1 MDAIYSILRPWLS
14 QSVMKLKSLIGC
26 LCYKPV
32 FFILK
37 NVMLNII
44 NQVECELN
52 LRTWIFFEKRLI
64 YLFLMSYASGD
75 WNFFYNFNTNTSRY
89 NLCCGVQFVKLTV
102 AFSCSANNL
111 AQFFEKKNC
120 VLIIILANLKKAK
133 GSQFVCFL
141 LRFVTS

>member
-44 NQVECELN
+44 NEVECELN

-75 WNFFYNFNTNTSRY
+75 WNFF
-89 NLCCGVQFVKLTV
+89 
-102 AFSCSANNL
+102 
-111 AQFFEKKNC
+111 
-120 VLIIILANLKKAK
+120 IILIQRLH
-133 GSQFVCFL
+133 GIFYVVEFSL
-141 LRFVTS
+141 LS